1 MMKCGLWTGFGL
13 TIEDD
18 SADPLTRLEHT
29 FDILNKAGFTVCEL
43 DERNAWNIF
52 LSDEFAAE
60 RNRKFI
66 KDMYSMVQI
75 TQMHA
80 PKPDWDI
87 PEQQRRIEILAQAC
101 RKFDIGV
108 LVIHPYPT
116 FPNAIQ
122 ESLSWA
128 EAYRDLFNHTMQML
142 RLCSRICN
150 ENGVQLAIENQ
161 IDAKGFGGRWPGGH
175 PADIEILLQEI
186 PSLKVNIDTAHACA
200 QQLDVPALIHH
211 FSSKIQGLHISDS
224 TGETKDLH
232 IGLGKGIID
241 WKKTLA
247 ALHSTGYSGDF
258 HLELVHER
266 ETKLQKAE
274 EKAKMIYQEVTAL
287 LKEFN
292 AENT

>member
-18 SADPLTRLEHT
+18 PVDPLTRLEHT

-52 LSDEFAAE
+52 LSDDFATE
-60 RNRKFI
+60 RNRQFV
-66 KDMYSMVQI
+66 KDMDSLVQI

-80 PKPDWDI
+80 PKPDWDLQ
-87 PEQQRRIEILAQAC
+87 EQQRRMEILAQAC
-101 RKFDIGV
+101 SEFGIGV
-108 LVIHPYPT
+108 LVIHPYFT
-116 FPNAIQ
+116 FPKAIQ
-122 ESLSWA
+122 ESLSWS
-128 EAYRDLFNHTMQML
+128 EAYRDLFNHTLQML
-142 RLCSRICN
+142 RLSSRICS
-150 ENGVQLAIENQ
+150 ENGVFLAVENQ

-211 FSSKIQGLHISDS
+211 FSSKIKGLHISDS

-232 IGLGKGIID
+232 LGLGKGIID
-241 WKKTLA
+241 WKKTLS
-247 ALHSTGYSGDF
+247 ALNSIGYTGDF

-266 ETKLQKAE
+266 ETELQKAE
-274 EKAKMIYQEVTAL
+274 EKAKRIYQEVTAL
-287 LKEFN
+287 LQEFN
-292 AENT
+292 AENY